1 MDEYAPR
8 RVAVFL
14 MSLVIMTF
22 GVVLSAKAGLG
33 TTPISS
39 IPLVVSL
46 GCDDI
51 FTIGTAT
58 MAMNVVF
65 IVLGILI
72 MRRDY
77 KAKYI
82 LEFFL
87 IAISAILCDLMM
99 VWFDFIS
106 ADSYWMQWVLT
117 IVSMIVMAF
126 GIALEV
132 AANLSMLPGDH
143 LVEFISVKSGMV
155 FGNVKVLFDIAMIV
169 TSVIL
174 SFMFFGIGEFN
185 GVREGTIFIALT
197 VGFFVRFFTGI
208 LKKGFYDWVG
218 HRDTEVTKE

>member
-8 RVAVFL
+8 RVSVFL
-14 MSLVIMTF
+14 ISLFFMTL
-22 GVVLSAKAGLG
+22 GVVISAKAGLG

-46 GCDDI
+46 GSDM

-58 MAMNVVF
+58 LVMNVAF
-65 IVLGILI
+65 ILLGVLI

-77 KAKYI
+77 KAKYV

-99 VWFDFIS
+99 PWFDFLIT
-106 ADSYWMQWVLT
+106 DEYWMQWVLT
-117 IVSMIVMAF
+117 IVSMIIMAF

-132 AANLSMLPGDH
+132 AANFSMLPGDH
-143 LVEFISVKSGMV
+143 LVEFISVKTEMV
-155 FGNVKVLFDIAMIV
+155 FGNVKVLFDITMIA

-174 SFMFFGIGEFN
+174 SFLFFGIGEFN
-185 GVREGTIFIALT
+185 GVREGTIFIAMF
-197 VGFFVRFFTGI
+197 VGTFVRLFTHM
-208 LKKGFYDWVG
+208 LRKGFYDWVG
-218 HRDTEVTKE
+218 HRDTVVSRH

>member
-1 MDEYAPR
+1 MDEYTPR
-8 RVAVFL
+8 RAAVFL
-14 MSLVIMTF
+14 VSLIIMNLGVI
-22 GVVLSAKAGLG
+22 LSAKAGLG

-46 GCDDI
+46 GSDL

-58 MAMNVVF
+58 IVMNVVF
-65 IVLGILI
+65 ILLSILI

-77 KAKYI
+77 KAKYV

-99 VWFDFIS
+99 IWFDFIS
-106 ADSYWMQWVLT
+106 VDEYWMQWVLT
-117 IVSMIVMAF
+117 IVSMVIMAF

-143 LVEFISVKSGMV
+143 LVEFISVKTGMV
-155 FGNVKVLFDIAMIV
+155 FGNVKVLFDISMII

-174 SFMFFGIGEFN
+174 SFLFFGIGEFN
-185 GVREGTIFIALT
+185 GVREGTVFIALT
-197 VGFFVRFFTGI
+197 VGFFVRFFTG
-208 LKKGFYDWVG
+208 LLEKRFYNWVG
-218 HRDTEVTKE
+218 HRDTEVARD